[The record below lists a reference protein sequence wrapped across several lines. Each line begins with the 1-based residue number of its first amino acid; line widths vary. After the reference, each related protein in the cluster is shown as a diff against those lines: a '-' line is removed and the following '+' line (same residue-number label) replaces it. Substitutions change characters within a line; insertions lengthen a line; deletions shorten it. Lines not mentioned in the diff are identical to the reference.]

1 MNLLLLFPAGLAA
14 LAALLLP
21 LLIHLARRSEHRPTD
36 FAALRWLRAIPR
48 PRHRVRLDE
57 WPLLLVR
64 LLLLAAVALLLA
76 EPAVRDHDDVR
87 PRIALSPGVD
97 VAAARQL
104 SHAADA
110 HWVWLAPGFP
120 PVDADAYAETPKTLA
135 TPAGATQPVSSLLRE
150 LDASLPPDAALSV
163 IVPSQWGP
171 LDAQRL
177 QLSHQVRWQVVP
189 GQSPLAAPAAAAPLR
204 LQAIADDSAAP
215 ALRYLRGVHAAW
227 ALPGSLPVGTPADAQ
242 PSRWQPGT
250 VVAWLSRS
258 APPAPVMA
266 WVAAGGQ
273 LVLDAQTPLPPNLAA
288 TLQPVQQ
295 ATSGEPLLDAAATAG
310 AAGCRFPHPPARR
323 PAAAAHTAARA
334 GADPATATRCRQ
346 PPEHRTVAAGAV
358 ADRPGAAAV
367 RARTLAGHRAAPGHS
382 RMSTPALQRAWQ
394 AARRRQ
400 AASVLL
406 FGLPLA
412 AVPAALAWR
421 AGAQATAVALLG
433 LLALGGVALLAAR
446 RLDQSWL
453 IRRLDRDADLE
464 DSSDLLFAPAARLG
478 PLQTL
483 QRQRLEQRL
492 RSSPRDLRP
501 AWPWRRAWP
510 WSVLGVLA
518 CAALALWPHPAP
530 QRTLPADRVA
540 AARAS
545 SGAPT
550 LRQAQLRSSPPA
562 YTALPAARLPGLD
575 AKVPAGTRL
584 DWQLQVGPAPRS
596 VALRLTDGSTIAL
609 ARQGSGD
616 IWQGHWVAERASLY
630 RILIDGAPADRQLHR
645 LDVLPDRPPQV
656 RVLAPEQSLV
666 LWSPAARTWT
676 LRFEASDD
684 YAVATSA
691 ELRLTLAQGSGENIT
706 FSTQRRTLTGSGPA
720 RQRSFAI
727 TLEPHALGMAA
738 GDDLIAQLIVHDSRQ
753 PGPQEGRSASVILRW
768 PPPEQTMAAGL
779 EASVKQTLP
788 AYFRSQRQIIIDAE
802 ALLKEKPRLDAA
814 TFLKRSDAIGVDQRL
829 LRLRYGQFLG
839 EESEGAPQGPP
850 TADAPPTSDAPAD
863 ELPTADAPG
872 APAASNTHAGH
883 DHDDHA
889 HDAHAAAP
897 GAAAL
902 DDDHDHDHGGS
913 DGRPERS
920 RFGQAENVLAEFG
933 HTHDHAEAATLLDPQ
948 TRALLRAA
956 LDQMWQSE
964 GELRQ
969 GHPERALPYANKALG
984 FIKQVQQAERI
995 YLARVGAQL
1004 PPIDPSRRLSGDR
1017 AGLGDRAAG
1026 LDTRPDPD
1034 PSALQLWDA
1043 LGEAAP
1049 VPDATLARYAQW
1061 LQTKQDSLH
1070 DPLGLA
1076 AAVETLRAEPD
1087 CARCRAQLRA
1097 QVWRTLLAPPA
1108 APHRRA
1114 APDPRGQRYL
1124 DALRQETPP

>member
-1 MNLLLLFPAGLAA
+1 
-14 LAALLLP
+14 
-21 LLIHLARRSEHRPTD
+21 
-36 FAALRWLRAIPR
+36 
-48 PRHRVRLDE
+48 
-57 WPLLLVR
+57 
-64 LLLLAAVALLLA
+64 
-76 EPAVRDHDDVR
+76 
-87 PRIALSPGVD
+87 
-97 VAAARQL
+97 
-104 SHAADA
+104 
-110 HWVWLAPGFP
+110 
-120 PVDADAYAETPKTLA
+120 
-135 TPAGATQPVSSLLRE
+135 
-150 LDASLPPDAALSV
+150 
-163 IVPSQWGP
+163 
-171 LDAQRL
+171 
-177 QLSHQVRWQVVP
+177 
-189 GQSPLAAPAAAAPLR
+189 
-204 LQAIADDSAAP
+204 
-215 ALRYLRGVHAAW
+215 
-227 ALPGSLPVGTPADAQ
+227 
-242 PSRWQPGT
+242 
-250 VVAWLSRS
+250 
-258 APPAPVMA
+258 
-266 WVAAGGQ
+266 
-273 LVLDAQTPLPPNLAA
+273 
-288 TLQPVQQ
+288 
-295 ATSGEPLLDAAATAG
+295 
-310 AAGCRFPHPPARR
+310 
-323 PAAAAHTAARA
+323 
-334 GADPATATRCRQ
+334 
-346 PPEHRTVAAGAV
+346 
-358 ADRPGAAAV
+358 
-367 RARTLAGHRAAPGHS
+367 
-382 RMSTPALQRAWQ
+382 MSTPTLQQAWW

-400 AASVLL
+400 AAGVLV

-421 AGAQATAVALLG
+421 TGAQAAVVALLLVG

-446 RLDQSWL
+446 RLDQTWL
-453 IRRLDRDADLE
+453 IRRLDRDPDLE
-464 DSSDLLFAPAARLG
+464 DSSDVLFTPVTQLG

-492 RSSPRDLRP
+492 RSIPRDLRP
-501 AWPWRRAWP
+501 AWPWQRAWP
-510 WSVLGVLA
+510 WSVLGVFA
-518 CAALALWPHPAP
+518 CGALLLWPQPAA
-530 QRTLPADRVA
+530 QRPPPADRVA

-562 YTALPAARLPGLD
+562 YTGLPAARLPGLD
-575 AKVPAGTRL
+575 ARVPTGTRL
-584 DWQLQVGPAPRS
+584 DWQLQVSPAARS
-596 VALRLTDGSTIAL
+596 VALRLTDGRTVAL
-609 ARQGSGD
+609 VRQGGSAA
-616 IWQGHWVAERASLY
+616 WQGHWVAERASLY

-666 LWSPAARTWT
+666 LWTPANGPWT

-684 YAVATSA
+684 YAVAASA

-706 FSTQRRTLTGSGPA
+706 FTTQRRMLTGSGAA
-720 RQRSFAI
+720 RQRSFAT
-727 TLEPHALGMAA
+727 TLQPQALGMAA
-738 GDDLIAQLIVHDSRQ
+738 GDDLIAQLIVHDTRQ

-779 EASVKQTLP
+779 EASVKRTLP

-850 TADAPPTSDAPAD
+850 TTDAPPTSDAPAD
-863 ELPTADAPG
+863 DLPTADMPTADAPS
-872 APAASNTHAGH
+872 APAAASDTHAGH
-883 DHDDHA
+883 DHDSHDQHA
-889 HDAHAAAP
+889 HATEP

-902 DDDHDHDHGGS
+902 DDHDHDHGGS
-913 DGRPERS
+913 NGRPERS
-920 RFGQAENVLAEFG
+920 SFGQAENVLAEFG

-995 YLARVGAQL
+995 YLARVGTQL

-1043 LGEAAP
+1043 LGEATP

-1061 LQTKQDSLH
+1061 LQTRQDRLH
-1070 DPLGLA
+1070 DPLSLA
-1076 AAVETLRAEPD
+1076 AAVETLRAEPE
-1087 CARCRAQLRA
+1087 CASCRAQLRA

-1108 APHRRA
+1108 APYRRA
-1114 APDPRGQRYL
+1114 APDARGQRYL
-1124 DALRQETPP
+1124 DALRQEMQP

>member
-1 MNLLLLFPAGLAA
+1 
-14 LAALLLP
+14 
-21 LLIHLARRSEHRPTD
+21 
-36 FAALRWLRAIPR
+36 
-48 PRHRVRLDE
+48 
-57 WPLLLVR
+57 
-64 LLLLAAVALLLA
+64 
-76 EPAVRDHDDVR
+76 
-87 PRIALSPGVD
+87 
-97 VAAARQL
+97 
-104 SHAADA
+104 
-110 HWVWLAPGFP
+110 
-120 PVDADAYAETPKTLA
+120 
-135 TPAGATQPVSSLLRE
+135 
-150 LDASLPPDAALSV
+150 
-163 IVPSQWGP
+163 
-171 LDAQRL
+171 
-177 QLSHQVRWQVVP
+177 
-189 GQSPLAAPAAAAPLR
+189 
-204 LQAIADDSAAP
+204 
-215 ALRYLRGVHAAW
+215 
-227 ALPGSLPVGTPADAQ
+227 
-242 PSRWQPGT
+242 
-250 VVAWLSRS
+250 
-258 APPAPVMA
+258 
-266 WVAAGGQ
+266 
-273 LVLDAQTPLPPNLAA
+273 
-288 TLQPVQQ
+288 
-295 ATSGEPLLDAAATAG
+295 
-310 AAGCRFPHPPARR
+310 
-323 PAAAAHTAARA
+323 
-334 GADPATATRCRQ
+334 
-346 PPEHRTVAAGAV
+346 
-358 ADRPGAAAV
+358 
-367 RARTLAGHRAAPGHS
+367 
-382 RMSTPALQRAWQ
+382 MSTPALQRAWQ

-400 AASVLL
+400 AAGVLV
-406 FGLPLA
+406 FGLPWA
-412 AVPAALAWR
+412 ALPAALAWR
-421 AGAQATAVALLG
+421 AGAQVAVVVLLLLG
-433 LLALGGVALLAAR
+433 LLALGGAALLAAR
-446 RLDQSWL
+446 RLDQAWL

-464 DSSDLLFAPAARLG
+464 DSSDLLFAPIAQLG

-492 RSSPRDLRP
+492 RSTPRDLRP

-518 CAALALWPHPAP
+518 CGALLLWPQPAT
-530 QRTLPADRVA
+530 QRTPPTDRVA

-562 YTALPAARLPGLD
+562 YTGLPAARLPGLD

-584 DWQLQVGPAPRS
+584 NWQLQVSPAPRS
-596 VALRLTDGSTIAL
+596 VALRLTDGRTVAL
-609 ARQGSGD
+609 AREGSSET
-616 IWQGHWVAERASLY
+616 WQGHWVAERATLY

-666 LWSPAARTWT
+666 LWSPANRSWT

-684 YAVATSA
+684 YAVAASA

-720 RQRSFAI
+720 RQRGFAI

-738 GDDLIAQLIVHDSRQ
+738 GDDLIAQLIVHDTRQ

-768 PPPEQTMAAGL
+768 PQPEQTMAAGL

-802 ALLKEKPRLDAA
+802 ALLKEKPRLEAA

-863 ELPTADAPG
+863 DLPTADMPTADAPS
-872 APAASNTHAGH
+872 APGAASDTHAGH

-889 HDAHAAAP
+889 HDAHAATP

-913 DGRPERS
+913 NGRPERS
-920 RFGQAENVLAEFG
+920 SFGQAENVLAEFG

-995 YLARVGAQL
+995 YLARVGTQL

-1017 AGLGDRAAG
+1017 TGLGDRAAG

-1049 VPDATLARYAQW
+1049 VSDATLARYAQW
-1061 LQTKQDSLH
+1061 LQTQQDRLH

-1124 DALRQETPP
+1124 DALRQEMQP